1 MSKNGIAEYQ
11 KFLEFRQTLID
22 LIHRHSISHE
32 IKNNKVVRPV
42 GFIRS
47 ERELLDFTLL
57 IDTWKNMV
65 NELVSIDPV
74 RFPENSHIFNPPP
87 RIIYNVDIVKV
98 YIDSATSSRLIE
110 KRIIVDRMKRH
121 IKALEK
127 DAQRA
132 STFASTHVLNELREE
147 LAAMEADNETH
158 YRCRNSNGTETICL
172 LTMTDGETVRERCP
186 FSGFLIDNRSGR
198 VQIKKKREQAE
209 RRDKLDFLSCEEV
222 KCSLPSVAGILYR
235 ESELLAQ
242 KKRYSEQKSG
252 VVVTD

>member
-11 KFLEFRQTLID
+11 KFLEFRQNMID
-22 LIHRHSISHE
+22 LIYRHSISHE

-42 GFIRS
+42 GFIRN
-47 ERELLDFTLL
+47 EDELLYFTLL
-57 IDTWKNMV
+57 INTWKDMV

-87 RIIYNVDIVKV
+87 RIIYNVDVAKV
-98 YIDSATSSRLIE
+98 YVDAATSSRLIE

-127 DAQRA
+127 DADRT
-132 STFASTHVLNELREE
+132 STFASAHVLNELREE
-147 LAAMEADNETH
+147 LAAMEADSETH

-172 LTMTDGETVRERCP
+172 FTMKDGETVRERCP

-198 VQIKKKREQAE
+198 VQIKKRREQVE
-209 RRDKLDFLSCEEV
+209 RRDKLDFLSCEPV
-222 KCSLPSVAGILYR
+222 KCSLPSVAGVLYR

-242 KKRYSEQKSG
+242 KKRYREQKSG
-252 VVVTD
+252 VVITD